1 MPSLIG
7 KYVFTDIVT
16 GRLFYA
22 DFKEMQVSGG
32 VSNKLAP
39 VYELQVVYKKANRR
53 IFDIVADAY
62 ARNGGNALPPVVLPG
77 LAALTMSFPLT
88 GNIVRL

>member
-16 GRLFYA
+16 GRVFYA
-22 DFKEMQVSGG
+22 DFKEMQASGG
-32 VSNKLAP
+32 VSNQLAP
-39 VYELQVVYKKANRR
+39 VYELQVVFKKANRR

-62 ARNGGNALPPVVLPG
+62 ARATVALARRELYCRV
-77 LAALTMSFPLT
+77 SPL
-88 GNIVRL
+88 